1 MVLGIRH
8 LCDSGLGS
16 TFCCVS
22 KVCIVFK
29 EGIKKARRTLIER
42 REMADINA
50 RPRFEAHQIKGREK
64 PGSRKTIGEKEMPDR
79 LSNKKRDAPL
89 GEHPLRFLLLFPLR
103 GVERL
108 TLPRRR
114 LPRRL

>member
-29 EGIKKARRTLIER
+29 EGIKKARSGMPSARPTTLIEG

-50 RPRFEAHQIKGREK
+50 RPRYEAHRIKGDKNQISENDRRE
-64 PGSRKTIGEKEMPDR
+64 G
-79 LSNKKRDAPL
+79 DA
-89 GEHPLRFLLLFPLR
+89 RQ
-103 GVERL
+103 VEQ
-108 TLPRRR
+108 
-114 LPRRL
+114 